1 MKKKNLS
8 ISNKQSNKR
17 WVSREASYESSA
29 ITIEPTKNTNSHTT
43 SVLSLAQNWCIPTH
57 TPHTAKYT
65 TKYTSNDLR
74 LNVDRCCFY
83 VLIKFNHN
91 LVNDAIGR
99 GWQSVLFHIV
109 KCTMNCTN
117 LVQCVSGHHIYIDH
131 RPVDCWPSTIAI
143 AACHRRYRQ
152 HGQRYQNR
160 INCIQFTS
168 IKEFLC
174 VAYLKFHWHHSNPW
188 NLKRKNPGHLHI
200 ILAECRSTCRLHT
213 LSCIS

>member
-1 MKKKNLS
+1 MLS
-8 ISNKQSNKR
+8 FSWSFVWIISDYNRARQTHEQPHNKC
-17 WVSREASYESSA
+17 
-29 ITIEPTKNTNSHTT
+29 IEPRSKLMYTNS
-43 SVLSLAQNWCIPTH
+43 
-57 TPHTAKYT
+57 YT
-65 TKYTSNDLR
+65 THSKIHTSNDLR

-99 GWQSVLFHIV
+99 GWQCVLFHIV

-131 RPVDCWPSTIAI
+131 RPVDCWPSTTAI
-143 AACHRRYRQ
+143 AAHRCRCRQ
-152 HGQRYQNR
+152 HSQRYQNR

-174 VAYLKFHWHHSNPW
+174 VAHLKFHWHHSNPW
-188 NLKRKNPGHLHI
+188 NLKRKNSGHLHI
-200 ILAECRSTCRLHT
+200 ILAECRSTCRRLHT